1 MKLIIHILTAFA
13 ALTGASLAAA
23 TTPLQ
28 LSSDVFVERT
38 IERNDGTKTI
48 ILEKPKMV
56 TPGDNLV
63 FVVKYKNVSATTA
76 TNFVVTNPL
85 PPVVAFDGTSDGQE
99 IVSVDGGRNWG
110 FLGNLRVA
118 KDDGATRAAQR
129 SDVTHIK
136 WNLNQP
142 LTAGAE
148 GKLIFRG
155 VVK

>member
-1 MKLIIHILTAFA
+1 MKMIVQIVAAVA
-13 ALTGASLAAA
+13 ALAGTSIVAAA
-23 TTPLQ
+23 TPLQ

-38 IERNDGTKTI
+38 IARDDGTKTVV
-48 ILEKPKMV
+48 LEKPKMV

-63 FVVKYKNVSATTA
+63 FVVRYKNVSAATA
-76 TNFVVTNPL
+76 NNFVVTNPL
-85 PPVVAFDGTSDGQE
+85 PPAVTFDGTSDGLE
-99 IVSVDGGRNWG
+99 VVSIDGGKSWG
-110 FLGNLRVA
+110 LLGNLRVA
-118 KDDGATRAAQR
+118 KDNGATRAAQR